1 MKKNITKFILFYFFF
16 LLIFVSCSTTSH
28 LSNNEES
35 FLSPKDEL
43 ILEKDFSE
51 VLNQNIQLESSFKP
65 SKNTFYMKFSGK
77 RLIFHLVAINLT
89 QTQVFSVF
97 PEDSF
102 LSDFAKINNSTIAIN
117 ACPFTKDLE
126 PVGIVIEN
134 ENLISPPVTKYSAF
148 VLDNQNIPKIVQNQF
163 EINPED
169 TKIAIGGFFT
179 IIKDGKPFGSYADIQ
194 DSRTVIGISEDNK
207 QLFLLVVEGEF
218 FSNSQGLSY
227 KNCTDLLLKIGVKN
241 AIQMDGGGST
251 SLYIT
256 NKNMLSYKSL
266 RKTAINLSII
276 DEQ

>member
-35 FLSPKDEL
+35 FLSPKDKL

-51 VLNQNIQLESSFKP
+51 VLNQNIQLESGFKP

-77 RLIFHLVAINLT
+77 RLIFHLVTINLT
-89 QTQVFSVF
+89 QTQVFSVL

>member
-1 MKKNITKFILFYFFF
+1 MKKNITKFISFYFFF

-35 FLSPKDEL
+35 FLSPKDKL

-89 QTQVFSVF
+89 QTQVFSDF